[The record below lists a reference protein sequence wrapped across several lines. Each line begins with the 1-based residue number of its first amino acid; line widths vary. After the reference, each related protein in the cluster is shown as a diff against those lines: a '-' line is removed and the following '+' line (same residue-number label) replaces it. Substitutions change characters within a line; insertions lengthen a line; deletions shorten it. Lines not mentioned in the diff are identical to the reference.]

1 MDKPSLDPR
10 YPIETERLS
19 LRPFEAGDLD
29 VLHRLQSLP
38 EVVRYLRWGSRS
50 RAEVAAVLEERIHQS
65 RIITAEGGTLILALT
80 LRDGEALIGDVNLQL
95 LSAADQQGKFGFV
108 LLPEYHGQGYGREAA
123 MATLAL
129 GFDTMSL
136 HRIAGYCDARNTAS
150 VRLMER
156 LGMRREA
163 HFREI
168 SRSKGEWADLYIYAM
183 LAAEWRASKAQA

>member
-1 MDKPSLDPR
+1 MDKPMLDPH

-19 LRPFEAGDLD
+19 LRPFVASDLD

-38 EVVRYLRWGSRS
+38 EVVRYLRWGVRT
-50 RAEVAAVLEERIHQS
+50 RDEVAAVLEERIHQT
-65 RIITAEGGTLILALT
+65 RIATEGDTLILAVT
-80 LRDGEALIGDVNLQL
+80 LRDGGALIGDVNLHL
-95 LSAADQQGKFGFV
+95 LSSENKQGKFGFV

-129 GFDTMSL
+129 GFDTMGL

-150 VRLMER
+150 ARLMER

-163 HFREI
+163 HLPESEGFK
-168 SRSKGEWADLYIYAM
+168 SEWAHLYIYVM
-183 LAAEWRASKAQA
+183 LATEWQASKTQD